1 MQEKED
7 KKQLERMEDAAFAA
21 AQRNQLAEGQ
31 RRDEQERMNK
41 QMKVRDNLNQLKYQI
56 DDVE

>member
-1 MQEKED
+1 MQEKEN

-21 AQRNQLAEGQ
+21 AQRNQIAEGE
-31 RRDEQERMNK
+31 RRDQEDRMNK
-41 QMKVRDNLNQLKYQI
+41 QAKVSNNLQQLKNQI